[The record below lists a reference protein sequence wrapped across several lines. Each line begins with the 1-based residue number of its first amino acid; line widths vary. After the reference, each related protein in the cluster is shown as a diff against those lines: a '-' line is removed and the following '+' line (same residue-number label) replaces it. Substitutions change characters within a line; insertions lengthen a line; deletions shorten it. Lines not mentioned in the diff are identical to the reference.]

1 MAEEKKTKKKMGRP
15 ATVIDWQLVESLAG
29 IMCTQEEIA
38 AVIGIDLRTL
48 TRNEN
53 FRPIYEKGRE
63 NGKKSLRRIQWEH
76 AKKSSAMAI
85 WLGKQYL
92 GQRDMIET
100 VEKTENIEIINDVPK
115 STTGELEV
123 LDADVINSKANC
135 DDVATDNATNIGV
148 IDPSQSNDNGNDN
161 GL

>member
-1 MAEEKKTKKKMGRP
+1 MAEEKKTKKKTGRP
-15 ATVIDWQLVESLAG
+15 TIEIDWQIVENLAG
-29 IMCTQEEIA
+29 IMCTQSEIA
-38 AVIGIDLRTL
+38 AVLGIDLKTL
-48 TRNEN
+48 TRNPL
-53 FRPIYEKGRE
+53 FPQIYENGRE

-76 AKKSSAMAI
+76 AKKSPSMAI

-115 STTGELEV
+115 STGELEV
-123 LDADVINSKANC
+123 LDADVTNSKANSDC
-135 DDVATDNATNIGV
+135 VATDNATAIDV